1 MKRRVLVTAFEIPG
15 FGGASTAAY
24 ALFAKM
30 QRDGLDVHYAN
41 LIQPH
46 DVPFYRSR
54 FGEGFG
60 NPKQL
65 LRVHDVPLP
74 GDLFRRHDNVIQLVR
89 DVAPD
94 VIVAKG
100 TIAAAVLG
108 ATETGVPLVHLLA
121 GWPDTSEVSEHRPI
135 ADGAS
140 LPERPL
146 RSAQRP
152 TLCKREEAASI
163 VMSNLAIAS
172 TPLVKALYE
181 RVLAPSLATRI
192 YAEPLST
199 AESIVEAAAE
209 ENASRREFAERSI
222 DLLFVASSW
231 TRWEKNLPLLR
242 KIADALGHLRVHVVG
257 ECPHPVSGATHHGI
271 ISNRRALLELMGNA
285 KALVVPSLLDAN
297 PGVLFEAAYMG
308 ANVVASKCCGNWELC
323 NENLLV
329 ERPGDAFIAAC
340 AKAVERRYPD
350 HLDRFLELRSYGKLL
365 EILAH
370 V

>member
-1 MKRRVLVTAFEIPG
+1 MKRRVLVSAFEIPG
-15 FGGASTAAY
+15 FGGASTTAY
-24 ALFAKM
+24 AFFAKM

-41 LIQPH
+41 LVQPH
-46 DVPFYRSR
+46 DLPFYRSR

-65 LRVHDVPLP
+65 PNVHDVPLT
-74 GDLFRRHDNVIQLVR
+74 GDLFRRHESVVR
-89 DVAPD
+89 FLGDVAPD
-94 VIVAKG
+94 VIAAKG
-100 TIAAAVLG
+100 TIAATVLG
-108 ATETGVPLVHLLA
+108 AAHTGVPLVHLLA
-121 GWPDTSEVSEHRPI
+121 GWPETSEVSEHRPI

-163 VMSNLAIAS
+163 AASNLAVAFS
-172 TPLVKALYE
+172 PLVKSLYE
-181 RVLAPSLATRI
+181 RALPPSLAARI
-192 YAEPLST
+192 YAEPLSS
-199 AESIVEAAAE
+199 AEWTVEAVAE
-209 ENASRREFAERSI
+209 EGASRQGFAERSI
-222 DLLFVASSW
+222 DILFVASSW

-257 ECPHPVSGATHHGI
+257 GCPHPVSGAAHHGLV
-271 ISNRRALLELMGNA
+271 SNRRALLELMGNA

-297 PGVLFEAAYMG
+297 PGVIFEAAYMG

-323 NENLLV
+323 NEDLRV
-329 ERPGDAFIAAC
+329 ERPGDAFVAAC

-350 HLDRFLELRSYGKLL
+350 HLDRFLELRSYDKLL
-365 EILAH
+365 AILAH
-370 V
+370 I

>member
-46 DVPFYRSR
+46 DLPFYRR
-54 FGEGFG
+54 LFGEGFG
-60 NPKQL
+60 NPKSL
-65 LRVHDVPLP
+65 PNVHNVPLP
-74 GDLFRRHDNVIQLVR
+74 GGLFRRHESVVR
-89 DVAPD
+89 FVGDVAPD
-94 VIVAKG
+94 VIVARG
-100 TIAAAVLG
+100 TIAAAAVG
-108 ATETGVPLVHLLA
+108 AAGTGVPLVHLLA
-121 GWPDTSEVSEHRPI
+121 GWPETSEVSEHRPI

-152 TLCKREEAASI
+152 TLCRREEAALI
-163 VMSNLAIAS
+163 AASNVVVAS

-181 RVLAPSLATRI
+181 RVLPPSLAAQI
-192 YAEPLST
+192 YTEPLSS
-199 AESIVEAAAE
+199 AEWIVEATAE
-209 ENASRREFAERSI
+209 EGASRIEFADRSI

-242 KIADALGHLRVHVVG
+242 KIASALGHLRVHVVG
-257 ECPHPVSGATHHGI
+257 ECPRPVADATHHGLI
-271 ISNRRALLELMGNA
+271 GNRRALLELMGNT

-323 NENLLV
+323 NESLLV